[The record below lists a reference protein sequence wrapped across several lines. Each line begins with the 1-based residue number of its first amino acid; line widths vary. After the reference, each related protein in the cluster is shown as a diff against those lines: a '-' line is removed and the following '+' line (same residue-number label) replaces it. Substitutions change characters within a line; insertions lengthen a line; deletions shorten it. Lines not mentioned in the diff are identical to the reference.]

1 MKKLILVLLAF
12 VSTGAEAKLSSTKIK
27 KQAENIEA
35 VISTCV
41 FDKSVLNEV
50 KSKSIGTSVTS
61 GVATVASGVGAT
73 TSTMAALKAGK
84 IIKANENNKNIA
96 IGEEADAKSETNI
109 NKDNNAKLKNL
120 RLASTIASGVATGA
134 NLVSVALSASS
145 TKELAELMDK
155 AEDCNNAL
163 SNVSISE

>member
-84 IIKANENNKNIA
+84 IIKANEEKDNIA
-96 IGEEADAKSETNI
+96 IGSDNEENTI
-109 NKDNNAKLKNL
+109 NEKNNAKLKNL

-163 SNVSISE
+163 SNISISE